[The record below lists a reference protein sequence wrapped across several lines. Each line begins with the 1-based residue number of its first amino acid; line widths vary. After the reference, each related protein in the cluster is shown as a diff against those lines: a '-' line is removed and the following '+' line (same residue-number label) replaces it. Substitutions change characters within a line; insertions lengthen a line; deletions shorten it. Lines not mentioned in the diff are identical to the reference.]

1 MDIFIKDLCKERKDT
16 LRYTNQK
23 IADDANMSVHTV
35 NSYFS
40 SASKAPSVYTVGPI
54 CAALGVSLD
63 KYFGISQKETPEE
76 ASEKLA
82 RIAKLEQ
89 QCHDLKRDVEHKDE
103 IASLQRATI
112 KKLQTAIVI
121 LAAVA
126 LAYFIRFDVLN
137 PNVGLIRW

>member
-1 MDIFIKDLCKERKDT
+1 LEILIKDLCKERKDA
-16 LRYTNQK
+16 LRCTNQQ

-63 KYFGISQKETPEE
+63 KYFGIEKKDTPEE
-76 ASEKLA
+76 EAEKESH
-82 RIAKLEQ
+82 ITEMQQ
-89 QCHDLKRDVEHKDE
+89 QCHDLKREVKHRDE

-112 KKLQTAIVI
+112 KKLQAAIII

-126 LAYFIRFDVLN
+126 LVYFIRFDVLN
-137 PNVGLIRW
+137 PTAGLIRW

>member
-1 MDIFIKDLCKERKDT
+1 MEILIKDLCKERKET
-16 LRYTNQK
+16 LHQTNQE
-23 IADDANMSVHTV
+23 IADAANMSVHTV

-63 KYFGISQKETPEE
+63 QYFGIAQKELPEE
-76 ASEKLA
+76 AAEKLTH
-82 RIAKLEQ
+82 IADLEQ
-89 QCHDLKRDVEHKDE
+89 KCHDLKRDIDHKDE

-112 KKLQTAIVI
+112 KKLQTAIII

-126 LAYFIRFDVLN
+126 LVYFIRFDILN

>member
-1 MDIFIKDLCKERKDT
+1 LEVLIKDLCKERKDA
-16 LRYTNQK
+16 LRCTNQQ

-63 KYFGISQKETPEE
+63 KYFGIAQKETSEE

-82 RIAKLEQ
+82 RIVELEQ
-89 QCHDLKRDVEHKDE
+89 DCRDMKKDIDHKDE
-103 IASLQRATI
+103 IASLQKATI
-112 KKLQTAIVI
+112 KKLQIAIVI

-126 LAYFIRFDVLN
+126 LVYFVRFDVLN
-137 PNVGLIRW
+137 PNVGIIRW